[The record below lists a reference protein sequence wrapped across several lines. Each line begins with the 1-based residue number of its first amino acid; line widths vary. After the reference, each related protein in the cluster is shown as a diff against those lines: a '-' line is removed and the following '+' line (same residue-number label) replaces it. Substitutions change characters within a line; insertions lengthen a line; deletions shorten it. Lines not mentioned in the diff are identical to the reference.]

1 MGDEFTITRNLYEDP
16 ERSQGLDRTSYH
28 LKNPQG
34 EVFRDTFAE
43 TPKKKSKLSYS
54 AKLIEIHHGEME
66 LDGKSC
72 QGTLIVF
79 EFRFHSTS
87 THSSTRYKAVRID
100 LEFQN
105 GNGVAKKDPVV
116 VRIAPDKQYYLNK
129 TTREETRTCGVSVGT
144 NLGPAGLAGA
154 EASMNWELCTQST
167 RRFKAT
173 LTGESKF
180 SSQKSV
186 CRNAV
191 RWSMA
196 ENSGAKDGIP
206 TFLQAAV
213 LLKRNNNEPF
223 ICQLSLESDAN
234 FGNKFLRL
242 SDKFSDVDQ
251 VIDPVTL
258 DPKIR
263 QLQSNRLTRIQPE
276 DLGQMQTILERID
289 SYVKVSFSQPDLTP
303 PRTEL
308 PTSSSPSEP
317 SLAEKDTVTVTET
330 RGHPHPLLD
339 NTIKKLVVSEVPN
352 MQESKSTSTSTSLPL
367 VDVPVLAC
375 EVQEAGEVDASTSH
389 LVLLAAQEAAEAA
402 AAATRAATKAMEA
415 VNEAAAAAARA
426 SRATNLLAEVT
437 SRMVNKERRYH
448 GSCSSSDKPTA

>member
-1 MGDEFTITRNLYEDP
+1 MGDPFTITRNLYEDP
-16 ERSQGLDRTSYH
+16 RRSQEFDRTSYH
-28 LKNPQG
+28 LKNPAG
-34 EVFRDTFAE
+34 EVFRETFAA
-43 TPKKKSKLSYS
+43 TTNKKSKLSYS

-66 LDGKSC
+66 LDGESC

-79 EFRFHSTS
+79 EFRFHSTCKLP
-87 THSSTRYKAVRID
+87 STRYKAVEID
-100 LEFQN
+100 LVFQN
-105 GNGVAKKDPVV
+105 GSGVVKKDPVV
-116 VRIAPDKQYYLNK
+116 VRIAPDRQYHLNK

-167 RRFKAT
+167 KNYKAT
-173 LTGESKF
+173 LTGEAKF
-180 SSQKSV
+180 SSPESV

-223 ICQLSLESDAN
+223 ICQLSLDSDAN
-234 FGNKFLRL
+234 LRKKFLRL
-242 SDKFSDVDQ
+242 SDRFSDVDQ
-251 VIDPVTL
+251 VIDPITL

-276 DLGQMQTILERID
+276 DLGQMQTILDRMD
-289 SYVKVSFSQPDLTP
+289 SYFKVSFSQPDLTP

-308 PTSSSPSEP
+308 PTLLSSSSEP
-317 SLAEKDTVTVTET
+317 SLAEKDSSTVTTVTET
-330 RGHPHPLLD
+330 RGHPHP
-339 NTIKKLVVSEVPN
+339 I
-352 MQESKSTSTSTSLPL
+352 TSTLTSLPL
-367 VDVPVLAC
+367 VDVPVSAC
-375 EVQEAGEVDASTSH
+375 KVQEAGQVDASTSH
-389 LVLLAAQEAAEAA
+389 LVLLAAQEAADAA

-415 VNEAAAAAARA
+415 VHEAAAAAARA
-426 SRATNLLAEVT
+426 SRATSLLAEVT
-437 SRMVNKERRYH
+437 SRMVNQGRHYH
-448 GSCSSSDKPTA
+448 GGCSSSDEPSA